1 MILGDLYYALG
12 FLILL
17 VLFFIISQ
25 FSKFYQVRD
34 WVMKYNKVI
43 GSEPEKKDFRSES
56 EYSDYIT
63 FQVFT
68 IIEFIWT
75 FMGLLTHSWLI
86 FGSIILYTILTSF
99 IRVRIGFEPLKK
111 LATLQLFWVKFITT
125 GWLIMNHFHFHQ
137 SLF

>member
-17 VLFFIISQ
+17 VLFFIISH

-34 WVMKYNKVI
+34 WVLKYNKVI
-43 GSEPEKKDFRSES
+43 GTEPEKKDFRSEQ

-75 FMGLLTHSWLI
+75 FMGT
-86 FGSIILYTILTSF
+86 
-99 IRVRIGFEPLKK
+99 RRR
-111 LATLQLFWVKFITT
+111 KF
-125 GWLIMNHFHFHQ
+125 
-137 SLF
+137 